1 MKGRKTTVETKTR
14 RVTLLM
20 ELMLCIVCL
29 IIFYGKENDNLILA
43 NILTIVII
51 GLVLILS
58 GEIFYRVFWK
68 IFKDEE
74 KREESKTLVDKVL
87 STRQY
92 IAVNPIAAT
101 DYEDFILSLTGRAQF
116 YAILSEDDDRVA
128 IFLKFNNEETYILL
142 EKLTKDYFT
151 SYYEIRKE

>member
-20 ELMLCIVCL
+20 ELMLCIACL
-29 IIFYGKENDNLILA
+29 IIVFYCKDDNLILA

-58 GEIFYRVFWK
+58 GEIFYRVFWR

-74 KREESKTLVDKVL
+74 NWEESKILVDKEL
-87 STRQY
+87 STKQY

-101 DYEDFILSLTGRAQF
+101 DHEDFILGLTGRAQF
-116 YAILSEDDDRVA
+116 YAILSEDDDSVA
-128 IFLKFNNEETYILL
+128 IFIKFNNEETYILL
-142 EKLTKDYFT
+142 EKLAKDYFT